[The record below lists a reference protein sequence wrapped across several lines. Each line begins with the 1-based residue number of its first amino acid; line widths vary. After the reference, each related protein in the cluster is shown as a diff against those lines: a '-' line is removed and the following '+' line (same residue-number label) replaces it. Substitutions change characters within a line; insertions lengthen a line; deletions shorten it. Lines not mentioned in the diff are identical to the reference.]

1 MHLYLVSVCYIN
13 LSNMVEIIVSDEN
26 SITVAVN
33 EYTLST
39 KVLKFFRRGSDRP

>member
-33 EYTLST
+33 EYTLPT
-39 KVLKFFRRGSDRP
+39 KVSQWTEMAN